1 MRSQYAARLV
11 PRGVL
16 DRITFG
22 EAFKIVAACMH
33 TADGSESA
41 TTCMV
46 TIVMTCYLGGGARY
60 MKHVDTMPSSNRV
73 LTAICYLKEPAHGGQ
88 LRLHLPTGACDVE
101 PLMGRLLRVTTS
113 VATDQC

>member
-1 MRSQYAARLV
+1 MRSQYAARLA

-16 DRITFG
+16 DCITFG

-33 TADGSESA
+33 TAEGSDS
-41 TTCMV
+41 TTGD
-46 TIVMTCYLGGGARY
+46 IVMTCYLGGGARY